1 MCIRW
6 LCHNTCQGTAAMPA
20 VATRIRVDNG
30 TQKKNRTSMPTHLGT
45 KPLYK
50 Q

>member
-30 TQKKNRTSMPTHLGT
+30 TQKK
-45 KPLYK
+45 
-50 Q
+50 